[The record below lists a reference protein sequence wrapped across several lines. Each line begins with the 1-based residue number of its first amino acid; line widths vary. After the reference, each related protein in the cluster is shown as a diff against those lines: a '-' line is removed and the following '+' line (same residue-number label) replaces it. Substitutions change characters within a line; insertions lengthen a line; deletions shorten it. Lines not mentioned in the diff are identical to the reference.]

1 MSARFRGRLALGGF
15 VFALPLLSGCGGS
28 EVAVPTITVK
38 VEPLVRRVA
47 AEGNLEAAQATPLS
61 VPVEAP
67 GPMRIAWL
75 APDGA
80 RVRAGDVIA
89 TFDPTELDKALDTAR
104 GDLAKTRE
112 LLEKSGATSKAA
124 TEDLAAEADLA
135 RGDLEAAEKFQKR
148 DAEVFS
154 RHEILESA
162 ADREL
167 SVAREENAREALA
180 LRAAQSAAERA
191 LIEIDARKATASI
204 GRSERGL
211 AAIEMRAP
219 HDGLFVAQRDFRNDP
234 VRPGDTVFAGQP
246 IGELP
251 GLQKMRAEVYVLEA
265 DADGLEVGKAA
276 TVFLESRPGRP
287 VSARVA
293 RVDTLAKPR
302 FRGSP
307 VQYFAV
313 DLDLAETDPAVAK
326 PGARVR
332 AELVLERR
340 AQALAIPR
348 QALFERAGES
358 VVFRRAQGEGAGRFA
373 AVPVVT
379 SPAGPGRLVVESG
392 LSAGDVIALV
402 DPERGEAAGEANPP
416 GAGPALPKVGSGAPS
431 GPPPPGGGG

>member
-1 MSARFRGRLALGGF
+1 MNGCHLPKLGG
-15 VFALPLLSGCGGS
+15 ALILVASLAGCGG
-28 EVAVPTITVK
+28 EDVAVPTVTVRM
-38 VEPLVRRVA
+38 EPLVRRVA
-47 AEGNLEAAQATPLS
+47 AEGNLESARATPVS
-61 VPVEAP
+61 VPIEAP

-89 TFDPTELDKALDTAR
+89 TFDPTELEKALDTAR
-104 GDLAKTRE
+104 GDLGKTRE
-112 LLEKSGATSKAA
+112 QMKKSGATGSAA
-124 TEDLAAEADLA
+124 LADLAIDADLA
-135 RGDLEAAEKFQKR
+135 RGDLEAADKFQKR
-148 DAEVFS
+148 DQEVFS

-167 SVAREENAREALA
+167 AQAREANA
-180 LRAAQSAAERA
+180 RKARGLRAQQSAAERS
-191 LIEIDARKATASI
+191 LIEIDARKAAASI

-219 HDGLFVAQRDFRNDP
+219 HDGLFVVGRDFRNDP

-251 GLQKMRAEVYVLEA
+251 ELSRMRAEIYVLEA
-265 DADGLEVGKAA
+265 DADGLEIGKPA
-276 TVFLESRPGRP
+276 TVIVESRPGK
-287 VSARVA
+287 SLAARVA

-313 DLDLAETDPAVAK
+313 DLDLAETDPKIAK

-348 QALFERAGES
+348 QALFERGGKS
-358 VVFRRAQGEGAGRFA
+358 VVFRREKDKAAGRFT

-392 LSAGDVIALV
+392 LEAGDVIALI
-402 DPERGEAAGEANPP
+402 DPERGSAPEKTETKGAPTGLP
-416 GAGPALPKVGSGAPS
+416 GAAAKPAGP
-431 GPPPPGGGG
+431 PPPPGGAG

>member
-1 MSARFRGRLALGGF
+1 MTRLSSAAGFGLLCGAMLA
-15 VFALPLLSGCGGS
+15 GCGGS
-28 EVAVPTITVK
+28 GFPVPTVTVK
-38 VEPLVRRVA
+38 VEPLVRRVT

-89 TFDPTELDKALDTAR
+89 TFDPTELDKALETAR

-112 LLEKSGATSKAA
+112 QLKKSGATSSAA
-124 TEDLAAEADLA
+124 AEDLETDADLA

-167 SVAREENAREALA
+167 AKAREENARKARE

-191 LIEIDARKATASI
+191 LIEIDARKAEASI

-251 GLQKMRAEVYVLEA
+251 GLAKMRAEVYVLEA

-287 VSARVA
+287 VAARVA

-313 DLDLAETDPAVAK
+313 DLDLAETDPTVAK

-332 AELVLERR
+332 AELELERR
-340 AQALAIPR
+340 GQALAIPR
-348 QALFERAGES
+348 QALFERTGKS
-358 VVFRRAQGEGAGRFA
+358 VVFRRAKGEGDGRFT
-373 AVPVVT
+373 AVSVVT

-392 LSAGDVIALV
+392 LAAGDVIALI
-402 DPERGEAAGEANPP
+402 DPERGEEAGGSKAE
-416 GAGPALPKVGSGAPS
+416 GGQPALPKTPRAGAPS
-431 GPPPPGGGG
+431 GPPPPGGGR

>member
-1 MSARFRGRLALGGF
+1 MTPRLKVGLAR
-15 VFALPLLSGCGGS
+15 VVMVLLSASLLGGCGGGD
-28 EVAVPTITVK
+28 VPVPTVTVK
-38 VEPLVRRVA
+38 MEPLVRRVA

-112 LLEKSGATSKAA
+112 QMKKSGATSNAA
-124 TEDLAAEADLA
+124 LADLAIDADLA
-135 RGDLEAAEKFQKR
+135 RGDLEAADKFQKR
-148 DAEVFS
+148 DAQVFS

-167 SVAREENAREALA
+167 AQAREGNARKARD

-191 LIEIDARKATASI
+191 LIEIDARKAEVSI

-251 GLQKMRAEVYVLEA
+251 GLRTMRAEVYVLEA
-265 DADGLEVGKAA
+265 DADGLEVGKPA
-276 TVFLESRPGRP
+276 TVTLESRPGRP
-287 VSARVA
+287 VAARVA

-313 DLDLAETDPAVAK
+313 DLDLAETDPTVAK

-348 QALFERAGES
+348 QALFERAGQS
-358 VVFRRAQGEGAGRFA
+358 VVFRREQGEAGGRFT

-392 LSAGDVIALV
+392 LAAGDVIALI
-402 DPERGEAAGEANPP
+402 DPERGDAASESKAAGDR
-416 GAGPALPKVGSGAPS
+416 PAVPKTVGTAAP
-431 GPPPPGGGG
+431 PPPPGGGR

>member
-1 MSARFRGRLALGGF
+1 MILRSVAWGLG
-15 VFALPLLSGCGGS
+15 PLLVLAALAGCGGDDA
-28 EVAVPTITVK
+28 AVPTVE
-38 VEPLVRRVA
+38 VRMEPLVRRVT
-47 AEGNLEAAQATPLS
+47 AEGNLESAQATPLS

-89 TFDPTELDKALDTAR
+89 TFDPTELDRALDTAR
-104 GDLAKTRE
+104 GELAKTRE
-112 LLEKSGATSKAA
+112 QRKKSGATSSAA
-124 TEDLAAEADLA
+124 LADLAADAELA
-135 RGDLEAAEKFQKR
+135 RGDLEAADKFQKR
-148 DAEVFS
+148 DQEVFS

-167 SVAREENAREALA
+167 AQAREANA
-180 LRAAQSAAERA
+180 RKARDLRAAQSAAERA
-191 LIEIDARKATASI
+191 LIEIDARKAEISI

-251 GLQKMRAEVYVLEA
+251 ELRTMRAEVYVLEA
-265 DADGLEVGKAA
+265 DADGLEVGKPA
-276 TVFLESRPGRP
+276 TVTLESRPGKP
-287 VSARVA
+287 IEARVA

-313 DLDLAETDPAVAK
+313 DLDLSATDPSVAK

-340 AQALAIPR
+340 GQALAIPR
-348 QALFERAGES
+348 QALFERAGKS
-358 VVFRRAQGEGAGRFA
+358 VVFRREKEGAAGRFS

-379 SPAGPGRLVVESG
+379 SPAGPGRLVVETG
-392 LSAGDVIALV
+392 LAAGDVIALT
-402 DPERGEAAGEANPP
+402 DPERGSAPEKPESKGAPP
-416 GAGPALPKVGSGAPS
+416 GLPGSPAKPARPS
-431 GPPPPGGGG
+431 GPGGGAG

>member
-1 MSARFRGRLALGGF
+1 MRLPPWARGAGALLFWAWLA
-15 VFALPLLSGCGGS
+15 GCGTDD
-28 EVAVPTITVK
+28 VAVPTVTVRM
-38 VEPLVRRVA
+38 EPLVRRVA

-80 RVRAGDVIA
+80 RVHAGDVIA

-112 LLEKSGATSKAA
+112 QRKKSGATSSAA
-124 TEDLAAEADLA
+124 LADLDVDADLA
-135 RGDLEAAEKFQKR
+135 RGDLEAADKFQKR

-154 RHEILESA
+154 RNEILASA

-167 SVAREENAREALA
+167 AQAREKNARKARG

-191 LIEIDARKATASI
+191 LIEIDARKAEVSI

-219 HDGLFVAQRDFRNDP
+219 HDGLFVPKRDFRNDP

-251 GLQKMRAEVYVLEA
+251 ELNTMRAEVYVLEA

-276 TVFLESRPGRP
+276 TVILESRPDRP
-287 VSARVA
+287 VAAKVA

-313 DLDLAETDPAVAK
+313 DLDLAQTDPSVAK

-340 AQALAIPR
+340 AQALSIPR
-348 QALFERAGES
+348 QALFERGGKS
-358 VVFRRAQGEGAGRFA
+358 VVFRREKGKAGGRFE

-392 LSAGDVIALV
+392 LAAGDVIALI
-402 DPERGEAAGEANPP
+402 DPELGSAPATSEPK
-416 GAGPALPKVGSGAPS
+416 AGPAGLPGTPAQSARPAGPEGGAP
-431 GPPPPGGGG
+431 

>member
-1 MSARFRGRLALGGF
+1 MKLRLSAAAGGILILLA
-15 VFALPLLSGCGGS
+15 GCGGS
-28 EVAVPTITVK
+28 DISVPTVTVRM
-38 VEPLVRRVA
+38 EPLVRRVA
-47 AEGNLEAAQATPLS
+47 AEGNLESAKATPLS
-61 VPVEAP
+61 VPIEAP

-80 RVRAGDVIA
+80 RVHAGDVIA

-112 LLEKSGATSKAA
+112 QMKKSGATGSAA
-124 TEDLAAEADLA
+124 LADLA
-135 RGDLEAAEKFQKR
+135 VDADLAKGDLEAADKFQKR
-148 DAEVFS
+148 DQEVFS

-167 SVAREENAREALA
+167 AKAREENARKARA
-180 LRAAQSAAERA
+180 LRAEQSAAERA
-191 LIEIDARKATASI
+191 LIEIDARKAEVSI

-219 HDGLFVAQRDFRNDP
+219 HDGLFVAERDFRNDP

-251 GLQKMRAEVYVLEA
+251 ELSTMRAEVYVLEA
-265 DADGLEVGKAA
+265 DADGLEVGQPA
-276 TVFLESRPGRP
+276 TVIVESRPGRAMA
-287 VSARVA
+287 ARVA

-313 DLDLAETDPAVAK
+313 DLDLAETDPKIAK

-348 QALFERAGES
+348 QALFERGGKS
-358 VVFRRAQGEGAGRFA
+358 VVFRREKAQASGRFT

-392 LSAGDVIALV
+392 LSAGDVIALI
-402 DPERGEAAGEANPP
+402 DPELGSAPEKTETKGAPTGLP
-416 GAGPALPKVGSGAPS
+416 GAAARPA
-431 GPPPPGGGG
+431 GPPPPGGAG

>member
-1 MSARFRGRLALGGF
+1 MRLPPWARGGGALLFLSWLA
-15 VFALPLLSGCGGS
+15 GCGADDI
-28 EVAVPTITVK
+28 AVPTVTVRM
-38 VEPLVRRVA
+38 EPLVRRVA
-47 AEGNLEAAQATPLS
+47 AEGNLESAQATPLS

-80 RVRAGDVIA
+80 RVHAGDVIA
-89 TFDPTELDKALDTAR
+89 TFDPTELGKALDTAR

-112 LLEKSGATSKAA
+112 QMKKSGVTSSAA
-124 TEDLAAEADLA
+124 LADLGVDAELA
-135 RGDLEAAEKFQKR
+135 RGDLEAADKFQKR

-154 RHEILESA
+154 RNEILASA

-167 SVAREENAREALA
+167 AQAREKNAEKARELS
-180 LRAAQSAAERA
+180 AAQSAAERA
-191 LIEIDARKATASI
+191 LIEIDARKAEGSI

-251 GLQKMRAEVYVLEA
+251 ELQTMRAEVYVLEA

-276 TVFLESRPGRP
+276 TVTLESRPATP
-287 VSARVA
+287 IAAKVA

-313 DLDLAETDPAVAK
+313 DLDLAQTDPSVAK

-340 AQALAIPR
+340 AQALSIPR
-348 QALFERAGES
+348 QALFERGGKS
-358 VVFRRAQGEGAGRFA
+358 VVFRREKGKAAGRFN

-392 LSAGDVIALV
+392 LGAGDVIALI
-402 DPERGEAAGEANPP
+402 DPELGSAPKTSEPQGGP
-416 GAGPALPKVGSGAPS
+416 GGLPGTPAKSARPAGPEGGAP
-431 GPPPPGGGG
+431 

>member
-1 MSARFRGRLALGGF
+1 VRVRSVAAGAGALL
-15 VFALPLLSGCGGS
+15 VLSTLGGCGGRDV
-28 EVAVPTITVK
+28 EVPTVK
-38 VEPLVRRVA
+38 VRMEPLVRRVT
-47 AEGNLEAAQATPLS
+47 AEGNLESAQATPLS
-61 VPVEAP
+61 VPIEAP

-80 RVRAGDVIA
+80 RVHAGDVIA

-112 LLEKSGATSKAA
+112 QMKKSGATSSAA
-124 TEDLAAEADLA
+124 LADLSVDVDLA
-135 RGDLEAAEKFQKR
+135 RGDLEAADKFQKR

-167 SVAREENAREALA
+167 AQAREKNAKKARE
-180 LRAAQSAAERA
+180 LRAAQAAAERA
-191 LIEIDARKATASI
+191 LIEIDARKAEVSI

-211 AAIEMRAP
+211 AAIQMRAP
-219 HDGLFVAQRDFRNDP
+219 HEGLFVAERDFRNDP

-251 GLQKMRAEVYVLEA
+251 ELATMRAEVYVLEA
-265 DADGLEVGKAA
+265 DADGLEVGKPA
-276 TVFLESRPGRP
+276 TV
-287 VSARVA
+287 
-293 RVDTLAKPR
+293 TLARPR

-313 DLDLAETDPAVAK
+313 DLDLAETDPTFAK
-326 PGARVR
+326 LGARVR

-340 AQALAIPR
+340 AHALAIPR
-348 QALFERAGES
+348 QALFERAGKS
-358 VVFRRAQGEGAGRFA
+358 VVFRREEGKAAGRFV
-373 AVPVVT
+373 AVAVVT

-392 LSAGDVIALV
+392 LAAGDVIALI
-402 DPERGEAAGEANPP
+402 DPERGSAPEQTEKKEGPP
-416 GAGPALPKVGSGAPS
+416 GLPGAPAKPARPS
-431 GPPPPGGGG
+431 RPEGGAP

>member
-1 MSARFRGRLALGGF
+1 LLAGVVG
-15 VFALPLLSGCGGS
+15 ALTFLTILAGCGGG
-28 EVAVPTITVK
+28 EVTVPTVTVRI
-38 VEPLVRRVA
+38 EPLVREVA
-47 AEGNLEAAQATPLS
+47 AEGNLESAQATPLS
-61 VPVEAP
+61 VPVEAA
-67 GPMRIAWL
+67 GPMRIVWL

-80 RVRAGDVIA
+80 RVRAGEVIA

-112 LLEKSGATSKAA
+112 QMKKSGATSSAA
-124 TEDLAAEADLA
+124 LADLSVDADLA
-135 RGDLEAAEKFQKR
+135 RGDLDAADKFQKR
-148 DAEVFS
+148 DVEVFS
-154 RHEILESA
+154 RHEILASA

-167 SVAREENAREALA
+167 AQAREKKARKARE

-191 LIEIDARKATASI
+191 LIEIDARKAEVQI

-251 GLQKMRAEVYVLEA
+251 ELTIMRAEVYVLEA
-265 DADGLEVGKAA
+265 DADGLEVGKPANV
-276 TVFLESRPGRP
+276 TLESRPGKP
-287 VSARVA
+287 IGARVA

-313 DLDLAETDPAVAK
+313 DLDLAETDPTFAK

-348 QALFERAGES
+348 QALFERAGRS
-358 VVFRRAQGEGAGRFA
+358 VVFRREKGGAARFT

-392 LSAGDVIALV
+392 LAAGDVIALI
-402 DPERGEAAGEANPP
+402 DPERGEVGTESKATGDR
-416 GAGPALPKVGSGAPS
+416 PALPRTPGRSGARS

>member
-1 MSARFRGRLALGGF
+1 M
-15 VFALPLLSGCGGS
+15 
-28 EVAVPTITVK
+28 
-38 VEPLVRRVA
+38 EPLVRRVT
-47 AEGNLEAAQATPLS
+47 AEGNLEAAHATQLS

-112 LLEKSGATSKAA
+112 QMKKSGATSSAA
-124 TEDLAAEADLA
+124 LDDLGLDADLA
-135 RGDLEAAEKFQKR
+135 RGDLEAADKFQKR

-154 RHEILESA
+154 RHEILASA

-167 SVAREENAREALA
+167 AQTREKNARKARE

-191 LIEIDARKATASI
+191 LIEIDARKAEVSI

-219 HDGLFVAQRDFRNDP
+219 HDGLFVAERNFRNEP

-251 GLQKMRAEVYVLEA
+251 ELKTMRAEVYVLEA
-265 DADGLEVGKAA
+265 DADGLEVGKPA
-276 TVFLESRPGRP
+276 TVTLESRPDQP
-287 VSARVA
+287 VTARVA

-313 DLDLAETDPAVAK
+313 DLDLAATDPTVAK

-340 AQALAIPR
+340 AQALSIPR
-348 QALFERAGES
+348 QALFERAGKS
-358 VVFRRAQGEGAGRFA
+358 VVFRREAGKADGRFA

-392 LSAGDVIALV
+392 LGDGDVIALI
-402 DPERGEAAGEANPP
+402 DPERESAPGQTETKDGPP
-416 GAGPALPKVGSGAPS
+416 GLPAAPAKSARPS
-431 GPPPPGGGG
+431 GPEGGAP

>member
-1 MSARFRGRLALGGF
+1 VKVRSVAAGTGALL
-15 VFALPLLSGCGGS
+15 VLSTLVGCGGRDV
-28 EVAVPTITVK
+28 EIPTVK
-38 VEPLVRRVA
+38 VRMEPLVRRVT
-47 AEGNLEAAQATPLS
+47 AEGNLESAQATPLS
-61 VPVEAP
+61 VPIEAP

-80 RVRAGDVIA
+80 RVHTGDVIA

-112 LLEKSGATSKAA
+112 QMKKSGATSSAA
-124 TEDLAAEADLA
+124 LADLSIDADLA
-135 RGDLEAAEKFQKR
+135 RGDLEAADKFQKR
-148 DAEVFS
+148 DADVFS

-167 SVAREENAREALA
+167 AQAREKNAKRARE

-191 LIEIDARKATASI
+191 LIEIDARKAEVSI

-219 HDGLFVAQRDFRNDP
+219 HEGLFVAERDFRNDP

-251 GLQKMRAEVYVLEA
+251 ELKTMRAEVYVLEA
-265 DADGLEVGKAA
+265 DADGLEVGKPA
-276 TVFLESRPGRP
+276 TVTLESRPDRP
-287 VSARVA
+287 IGARVA

-313 DLDLAETDPAVAK
+313 DLDLAETDPTFAK

-348 QALFERAGES
+348 QALFERAGKS
-358 VVFRRAQGEGAGRFA
+358 VVFRREKGKTAGRFV
-373 AVPVVT
+373 AVAVVT

-392 LSAGDVIALV
+392 LAAGDVIALI
-402 DPERGEAAGEANPP
+402 DPERGSAPGQTEKKEEPP
-416 GAGPALPKVGSGAPS
+416 GLAGAPAKPVRTS
-431 GPPPPGGGG
+431 RPEGGAP